1 MYHRFYSQET
11 KSLAFSLQKKKKN
24 GNYVL
29 KNTEVVANI

>member
-11 KSLAFSLQKKKKN
+11 KSLAFSVQKKKK

-29 KNTEVVANI
+29 KKTEVVANI